1 MNAILLVVLLVGHY
15 LADFC
20 LTTPAM
26 IRAKADGRKAGPI
39 LLHAGVHALLVGVC
53 MLVFGVSWKLLL
65 LLMFA
70 ELVSHFLIDTAK
82 GLLTARFPL
91 LADQQKKPYW
101 MLYGFDQLLHLLV
114 IVGIWYF
121 SMNSISQ

>member
-20 LTTPAM
+20 LTSPAM

-39 LLHAGVHALLVGVC
+39 LLHAGFHALLVGVC
-53 MLVFGVSWKLLL
+53 LLVFGVSWKLLL

-114 IVGIWYF
+114 IVGIWYY
-121 SMNSISQ
+121 SVNQ

>member
-1 MNAILLVVLLVGHY
+1 MNVILLIVLLVGHY

-26 IRAKADGRKAGPI
+26 IRAKADGRKVGPI

-53 MLVFGVSWKLLL
+53 LLVFGVPWKLLL
-65 LLMFA
+65 LLMLA

-101 MLYGFDQLLHLLV
+101 MLYGFGQRLHLLV
-114 IVGIWYF
+114 IVGIWYY
-121 SMNSISQ
+121 SINQ

>member
-1 MNAILLVVLLVGHY
+1 MNSVLLIVLLVSHY

-26 IRAKADGRKAGPI
+26 IRAKAYGRKVGPI
-39 LLHAGVHALLVGVC
+39 LLHAGVHALLVGAC
-53 MLVFGVSWKLLL
+53 LLVFGVSWRLLL
-65 LLMFA
+65 LLVLA
-70 ELVSHFLIDTAK
+70 ELVSHFFIDTTK
-82 GLLTARFPL
+82 GLLTACFPL

-114 IVGIWYF
+114 IVGIWYY
-121 SMNSISQ
+121 SI